1 MVNCWNLRN
10 ELELERKGGERHLV
24 HCTALSVL
32 APMNQ
37 AGSQNLPMLCLVLN
51 FIKKTRDV
59 STLKANNSLRLCK

>member
-24 HCTALSVL
+24 HSTALSVL